1 MAFKLDKN
9 VPLRSITLLDL
20 SDGNRKTVGY
30 FLTDLAKY
38 PSFNPRMRGRY
49 NGYVILGKNHPFDGA
64 KDILGN
70 YDVHGGITFANK
82 LKDFNIDPYPELWAY
97 ADNWVVGFDT
107 AHAGDTAEN
116 WGLDK
121 TVDETIKLSQ
131 LMNKVED
138 YIEVELKNITSRI
151 FFYIEG
157 VKDIIYFY
165 DGVEDRLFETNG
177 ACFTHIET
185 FITPHKIKIL
195 YKY

>member
-1 MAFKLDKN
+1 M
-9 VPLRSITLLDL
+9 
-20 SDGNRKTVGY
+20 
-30 FLTDLAKY
+30 
-38 PSFNPRMRGRY
+38 
-49 NGYVILGKNHPFDGA
+49 
-64 KDILGN
+64 
-70 YDVHGGITFANK
+70 
-82 LKDFNIDPYPELWAY
+82 WAY

-107 AHAGDTAEN
+107 AHAGDNAEN

-121 TVDETIKLSQ
+121 TVNETIKLSQ

-157 VKDIIYFY
+157 VKNIIYFY
-165 DGVEDRLFETNG
+165 DGIEDRLFETNG